1 MKGQEV
7 KTLDERADE
16 RRDFAGGATARRSR
30 DGNGKIAAP
39 VGPVTGRA
47 VSRSEMEADLRPTS
61 AFGTKTGSCC
71 KARRRRRRRRKAT
84 PKISKWTWKTPR

>member
-16 RRDFAGGATARRSR
+16 RRDFDGGVPARRSR

-61 AFGTKTGSCC
+61 AFGTKTGSLH
-71 KARRRRRRRRKAT
+71 KA
-84 PKISKWTWKTPR
+84 

>member
-16 RRDFAGGATARRSR
+16 RRDFAGGAPARRSR

-39 VGPVTGRA
+39 VGPMTGQRGFA
-47 VSRSEMEADLRPTS
+47 AGEME
-61 AFGTKTGSCC
+61 GE
-71 KARRRRRRRRKAT
+71 
-84 PKISKWTWKTPR
+84 